1 MKLNKS
7 HPAIL
12 LVCLATILLNG
23 CGVTEKIKS
32 NYQVTIESYY
42 APDDLNA
49 DTQSTGLLLVDGVS
63 VKALDTMSL
72 SGVAI
77 VNTNNT
83 KKIIFSGSFKPGSF
97 LSQIS
102 GVVVIQNL
110 QPGKYRI
117 IKINT
122 WNANRWETIFMPDTK
137 EYEIEINAGKPVYFG
152 QINVR
157 QQVGSA
163 DIELNINYDKNRETE
178 AWRMVVDKYKA
189 SPWVKKI
196 NAHIF
201 GL

>member
-1 MKLNKS
+1 MNWNKL
-7 HPAIL
+7 HPATL
-12 LVCLATILLNG
+12 LICLTAVLLSG
-23 CGVTEKIKS
+23 CGITEKIKS

-63 VKALDTMSL
+63 EKALNTMLL
-72 SGVAI
+72 SGVTI
-77 VNTNNT
+77 VNTN
-83 KKIIFSGSFKPGSF
+83 KPEKIIFSGSFKTGSF
-97 LSQIS
+97 FSQIS
-102 GVVVIQNL
+102 GVVVIPNL

-122 WNANRWETIFMPDTK
+122 WSANMWETIFMPNTK
-137 EYEIEINAGKPVYFG
+137 EYEIEISAGKPVYFG
-152 QINVR
+152 QIKVHQPN
-157 QQVGSA
+157 GSTH
-163 DIELNINYDKNRETE
+163 IELYINYDKNRETE
-178 AWRMVVDKYKA
+178 AWRMVVDKYNV

>member
-1 MKLNKS
+1 MNWNKL
-7 HPAIL
+7 HPATL
-12 LVCLATILLNG
+12 LICLTAVLLSG
-23 CGVTEKIKS
+23 CGITEKIKN

-63 VKALDTMSL
+63 EKALNTMLL
-72 SGVAI
+72 SGVTI
-77 VNTNNT
+77 VNTN
-83 KKIIFSGSFKPGSF
+83 KPEKIIFSGSFKTGSF

-102 GVVVIQNL
+102 GVVVIPNL
-110 QPGKYRI
+110 QSGKYRI

-122 WNANRWETIFMPDTK
+122 WSANMWETIFLPNTK
-137 EYEIEINAGKPVYFG
+137 EYEIEISAGKPVYSG
-152 QINVR
+152 QIKV
-157 QQVGSA
+157 QQPNGST
-163 DIELNINYDKNRETE
+163 DIELYINYDKNRETE
-178 AWRMVVDKYKA
+178 AWRMVVDKYNV

>member
-1 MKLNKS
+1 MKWTKL
-7 HPAIL
+7 HPATSIIC
-12 LVCLATILLNG
+12 LVAILLNG
-23 CGVTEKIKS
+23 CGITEKIKS

-42 APDDLNA
+42 APDDLNS

-63 VKALDTMSL
+63 EKALNTMTL

-77 VNTNNT
+77 VNTN
-83 KKIIFSGSFKPGSF
+83 KPGKIIFSGSFKPGSF

-122 WNANRWETIFMPDTK
+122 WSANMWETIFMPNTR
-137 EYEIEINAGKPVYFG
+137 EYEIEISAGKPVYFG
-152 QINVR
+152 QIKVR
-157 QQVGSA
+157 QPTGST

-178 AWRMVVDKYKA
+178 AWKMVVDKYDA

-196 NAHIF
+196 NAHVF

>member
-1 MKLNKS
+1 M
-7 HPAIL
+7 A
-12 LVCLATILLNG
+12 ILLNG
-23 CGVTEKIKS
+23 CGITEKIKS
-32 NYQVTIESYY
+32 NYQVTIESYF
-42 APDDLNA
+42 APDDLNS

-63 VKALDTMSL
+63 EKALNTMTL

-77 VNTNNT
+77 VNTN
-83 KKIIFSGSFKPGSF
+83 KPDKIIFSGSFKPGSF

-122 WNANRWETIFMPDTK
+122 WSANMWETIFMPDTK
-137 EYEIEINAGKPVYFG
+137 EYEIEIGSGKPVYFG
-152 QINVR
+152 QIKVR
-157 QQVGSA
+157 QPTGST

-178 AWRMVVDKYKA
+178 AWKMVVDKYNT

>member
-1 MKLNKS
+1 MKWNKL
-7 HPAIL
+7 HPATSFICFM
-12 LVCLATILLNG
+12 VIFLNG
-23 CGVTEKIKS
+23 CGITEKIKS
-32 NYQVTIESYY
+32 NYLVTIESYY
-42 APDDLNA
+42 APDDLNS

-63 VKALDTMSL
+63 EKALNTMTL

-77 VNTNNT
+77 VNTN
-83 KKIIFSGSFKPGSF
+83 KPDKIIFSGSFKPGSF

-122 WNANRWETIFMPDTK
+122 WSANMWETIFMPNSK
-137 EYEIEINAGKPVYFG
+137 EYEIEIGAGKPVYFG
-152 QINVR
+152 QIKVR
-157 QQVGSA
+157 EPTGSA

-178 AWRMVVDKYKA
+178 AWKLVVDKYNT

>member
-1 MKLNKS
+1 MNWNKL
-7 HPAIL
+7 HPATL
-12 LVCLATILLNG
+12 LICLTAVLLSG
-23 CGVTEKIKS
+23 CGITEKIKS

-63 VKALDTMSL
+63 EKALNTMLL

-77 VNTNNT
+77 VNTN
-83 KKIIFSGSFKPGSF
+83 KPEKIIFFGSFKTGSF

-102 GVVVIQNL
+102 GVVVIPNL

-122 WNANRWETIFMPDTK
+122 WSANMWETIFLPNTK
-137 EYEIEINAGKPVYFG
+137 EYEIEISAGKPVYFG
-152 QINVR
+152 QIKVHQPN
-157 QQVGSA
+157 GST
-163 DIELNINYDKNRETE
+163 DIELYINYDKNRETE
-178 AWRMVVDKYKA
+178 AWRMVVDKYNV

>member
-1 MKLNKS
+1 MKWNKL
-7 HPAIL
+7 HPVTAII
-12 LVCLATILLNG
+12 CLTVVLLNG
-23 CGVTEKIKS
+23 CGITEKIKS

-49 DTQSTGLLLVDGVS
+49 DTQNTGLLLVDAVS
-63 VKALDTMSL
+63 EKSLNTMSL

-77 VNTNNT
+77 VNTNKP
-83 KKIIFSGSFKPGSF
+83 KKIIFSGSFKAGSF

-102 GVVVIQNL
+102 GVVVIPNL

-122 WNANRWETIFMPDTK
+122 WSANMWETIFMPDTR
-137 EYEIEINAGKPVYFG
+137 EYEIEISAGKPVYFG
-152 QINVR
+152 QIKVR
-157 QQVGSA
+157 QPAGST
-163 DIELNINYDKNRETE
+163 DIELNIIYDKNRETE
-178 AWRMVVDKYKA
+178 AWKMVVDKYNV

-196 NAHIF
+196 NAHVF

>member
-1 MKLNKS
+1 MKWIKS
-7 HPAIL
+7 HPATLLICLAAIL
-12 LVCLATILLNG
+12 LHG
-23 CGVTEKIKS
+23 CGFTERIKS

-49 DTQSTGLLLVDGVS
+49 DTQNTGLLLVDGVS
-63 VKALDTMSL
+63 EKALDTMAL

-77 VNTNNT
+77 VNTNKP
-83 KKIIFSGSFKPGSF
+83 KKIIFSGSFKPGNF

-102 GVVVIQNL
+102 GVVVFQNL

-122 WNANRWETIFMPDTK
+122 WNANKWETIFMPDTK

-152 QINVR
+152 QVNVR
-157 QQVGSA
+157 QQTGST
-163 DIELNINYDKNRETE
+163 DIDMYINYDKNRETE
-178 AWRMVVDKYKA
+178 AWRMVVDKYKE

-201 GL
+201 GI

>member
-1 MKLNKS
+1 MNWNKL
-7 HPAIL
+7 HPATL
-12 LVCLATILLNG
+12 LICLTAVLLSG
-23 CGVTEKIKS
+23 CGITEKIKS

-63 VKALDTMSL
+63 EKALNTMLL

-77 VNTNNT
+77 VNTN
-83 KKIIFSGSFKPGSF
+83 KPEKIIFSGTFKTGSF

-102 GVVVIQNL
+102 GVVVIPNL

-122 WNANRWETIFMPDTK
+122 WSANMWETIFLPNTK
-137 EYEIEINAGKPVYFG
+137 EYEIKISAGKPVYFG
-152 QINVR
+152 QIKV
-157 QQVGSA
+157 QQPNGST
-163 DIELNINYDKNRETE
+163 DIELYINYDKNRETE
-178 AWRMVVDKYKA
+178 AWRMVVDKYNV

>member
-1 MKLNKS
+1 MKWNKL
-7 HPAIL
+7 HPATAII
-12 LVCLATILLNG
+12 CLAVILLNG

-32 NYQVTIESYY
+32 NYKVTIESYY

-49 DTQSTGLLLVDGVS
+49 DTQSTGLLLIDGVS
-63 VKALDTMSL
+63 EKSPNKMSL
-72 SGVAI
+72 SGAAI
-77 VNTNNT
+77 VNTNNPG
-83 KKIIFSGSFKPGSF
+83 KIIYSGSFKPGGF

-110 QPGKYRI
+110 RPGKYRL

-122 WNANRWETIFMPDTK
+122 WSTNMWETIFMPNTR
-137 EYEIEINAGKPVYFG
+137 EYEFDISAGKPVYFG
-152 QINVR
+152 QIKVS
-157 QQVGSA
+157 QPSGSL

-178 AWRMVVDKYKA
+178 AWKLVVDKYND